1 MTVPGQQPERFPTGG
16 KRLVIY
22 VVYDRR
28 GGVEEFVRYALDG
41 MREDATHIIAV
52 VNGSLD
58 AEGRALLEG
67 VTDEILVR
75 SNEGFDIW
83 AHKEALDH
91 VGDRIGEFDEVLLT
105 NDTWFGPVRPYGPV
119 FERMN
124 ERAVHFW
131 GMTDHEWEPLNKFTN
146 EGELPYHL
154 QSFWIAVRKEMFL
167 SPEWQSYWRELPPM
181 PSYFDAVLKHET
193 QFTQHFDNHGYS
205 HSVAFASADYPT
217 EHPALFNPD
226 LLIADGCPLV
236 KRRPFF
242 HYPPFLDR
250 HAVTGRRVISDIAGY
265 GYPIELMWSNL
276 ARNVQPKTLNTDAG
290 MLEVLPDV
298 DTGYDRGLP
307 FRIAVIAHCADPRT
321 VAHLLDRIVQIPVGF
336 DLFVT
341 TTGETAA
348 SRLRDAVDERHIEHV
363 DSVDIRVVP
372 SKHGRDMSA
381 FFVGCGDVLRSEK
394 YDLVVKIHT
403 RAPRKRGANIARYFR
418 RYQLENLLSSPGQFA
433 SLLALFQREPGLGA
447 VFPPMMH
454 IGYAVAGRGW
464 SHYREPAEEMCKR
477 LGIRVPFDGTTPLA
491 PMGGM
496 WIGRPEALRLLVE
509 EQLEYGDYAVPKNG
523 KLTGADLAR
532 VQERMV
538 PLALGELGYHT
549 RTVLNQEHA
558 GIAYAN
564 LAYKLDQLS
573 ITPPGYPLE
582 QIQWLH
588 RAGWAGAGGIVAMTR
603 MYVRLNHPKAAA
615 RLAPVA
621 RPFVSAARIGM
632 HALRTARQRGRGAES
647 EVQQ

>member
-1 MTVPGQQPERFPTGG
+1 MTTPGQKPARFPDGG

-28 GGVEEFVRYALDG
+28 GGVEEFVRYALQG
-41 MREDATHIIAV
+41 MRDDAAHILAV

-58 AEGRALLEG
+58 AEGRALLET
-67 VTDEILVR
+67 VADEILVR

-83 AHKEALDH
+83 AHKDALDH
-91 VGDRIGEFDEVLLT
+91 VGDRIAEFDEVLLT

-119 FERMN
+119 FEQMN
-124 ERAVHFW
+124 TQDVHFW
-131 GMTDHEWEPLNKFTN
+131 GMTDHEWESLNKFTG

-167 SPEWQSYWRELPPM
+167 SPEWQTYWRELPEM

-193 QFTQHFDNHGYS
+193 QFTKHFGDRGYS

-217 EHPALFNPD
+217 EHPALFNAD
-226 LLIADGCPLV
+226 LLLADGCPLI

-250 HAVTGRRVISDIAGY
+250 HAVIGRRTVNMIADY
-265 GYPIELMWSNL
+265 GYPMELMWSNL

-290 MLEVLPDV
+290 MLEILPDV
-298 DTGYDRGLP
+298 ETGYDRSAPPSIVVL
-307 FRIAVIAHCADPRT
+307 AHCDDPRT
-321 VAHLLDRIVQIPVGF
+321 VDHLTNRLVVLPVGF
-336 DLFVT
+336 DLVVT
-341 TTGETAA
+341 TTSAD
-348 SRLRDAVDERHIEHV
+348 DAE
-363 DSVDIRVVP
+363 SVRSAIADREIANLGSSEVRVVP
-372 SKHGRDMSA
+372 SKRGRDMSA
-381 FFVGCGDVLRSEK
+381 FFIGCRDVLRSGE

-418 RYQLENLLSSPGQFA
+418 RYQLENLVSSPGQFA
-433 SLLALFQREPGLGA
+433 NLLGLFQREPGLGA

-454 IGYAVAGRGW
+454 IGYPLAGRGW
-464 SHYREPAEEMCKR
+464 SQYREQAEEMCER
-477 LGIRVPFDGTTPLA
+477 LGIRVPFDGATPLA

-496 WIGRPEALRLLVE
+496 WIGRPEALRLLIE
-509 EQLEYGDYAVPKNG
+509 DDADYADFDVPVG
-523 KLTGADLAR
+523 KSGGGDRAR
-532 VQERMV
+532 VLERVV
-538 PLALGELGYHT
+538 PLALGELGYHS
-549 RTVLNQEHA
+549 RTVMNQEHA

-564 LAYKLDQLS
+564 LAYKLDQMS
-573 ITPPGYPLE
+573 ITPPGYPID

-588 RAGWAGAGGIVAMTR
+588 RAGWAGAGGVVAMTR
-603 MYVRLNHPKAAA
+603 MYVRLNHPTAAA

-621 RPFVSAARIGM
+621 RPFVNVARFGM
-632 HALRTARQRGRGAES
+632 HKLRTALGRGRGDEGDD
-647 EVQQ
+647 Q

>member
-1 MTVPGQQPERFPTGG
+1 MTTPGQKPAKFPDGG

-28 GGVEEFVRYALDG
+28 GTVEEFVRFALEG
-41 MREDATHIIAV
+41 MRDDAAHILAV

-58 AEGRALLEG
+58 DDGRRLLET
-67 VTDEILVR
+67 VTDDILVR
-75 SNEGFDIW
+75 SNDGFDIW
-83 AHKEALDH
+83 AHKEGLAH
-91 VGDRIGEFDEVLLT
+91 VGDRIAEFDEVLLT
-105 NDTWFGPVRPYGPV
+105 NDTWFGPVRPYAPV

-124 ERAVHFW
+124 DEAVHFW

-167 SPEWQSYWRELPPM
+167 SPEWQSYWRDLPEM

-193 QFTQHFDNHGYS
+193 QFTKHFQDRGYTP
-205 HSVAFASADYPT
+205 SVAFASEDYPT
-217 EHPALFNPD
+217 EHPALFNAD
-226 LLIADGCPLV
+226 LLLADGCPLI

-250 HAVTGRRVISDIAGY
+250 HAVIGRRTAAVVAGY
-265 GYPIELMWSNL
+265 GYPIDLMWSNL
-276 ARNVQPKTLNTDAG
+276 AKNVQPKTLNTDAG
-290 MLEVLPDV
+290 MLEVLDENGAVPEAPV
-298 DTGYDRGLP
+298 
-307 FRIAVIAHCADPRT
+307 RIAVIAHCADPRT
-321 VAHLLDRIVQIPVGF
+321 VDHVIGRLRQLPVDA
-336 DLFVT
+336 DLVVT
-341 TTGETAA
+341 TVDEESAA
-348 SRLRDAVDERHIEHV
+348 SIRSALEGAALPRIGA
-363 DSVDIRVVP
+363 VDIRRVP

-381 FFVGCGDVLRSEK
+381 FFIGCRDILESDE
-394 YDLVVKIHT
+394 YDLIVKIHS

-418 RYQLENLLSSPGQFA
+418 RYQLENLISSPGQFA
-433 SLLALFQREPGLGA
+433 NLLALFDREPGLGA

-454 IGYAVAGRGW
+454 IGYALAGRGW
-464 SHYREPAEEMCKR
+464 SHYREPAMEISER
-477 LGIRVPFDGTTPLA
+477 LGIKVPLDGATPLA

-496 WIGRPEALRLLVE
+496 WIGRPAALRLL
-509 EQLEYGDYAVPKNG
+509 LEDTLTYDDYVVSKRGDG
-523 KLTGADLAR
+523 DLAR
-532 VQERMV
+532 VQERLI
-538 PLALGELGYHT
+538 PLALGELGYHC

-588 RAGWAGAGGIVAMTR
+588 RAGWAGAGGLVAMTR
-603 MYVRLNHPKAAA
+603 MYVRLNHPHTAA
-615 RLAPVA
+615 RLGPVL
-621 RPFVSAARIGM
+621 RPFVAFARLGM
-632 HALRTARQRGRGAES
+632 HTLRKVLRRGRPIEGELL
-647 EVQQ
+647 

>member
-1 MTVPGQQPERFPTGG
+1 MTTPGQKPARFPTGG
-16 KRLVIY
+16 RRLVIY

-28 GGVEEFVRYALDG
+28 GGVEEFVRYALAG
-41 MREDATHIIAV
+41 MRDDADHILAV

-58 AEGRALLEG
+58 ADGRTMLEG
-67 VTDEILVR
+67 VADEILVR

-83 AHKEALDH
+83 AHKDALDH
-91 VGDRIGEFDEVLLT
+91 LGDRIAEFDEVLLT

-119 FERMN
+119 FDRMN
-124 ERAVHFW
+124 ERPVHFW

-167 SPEWQSYWRELPPM
+167 SPEWSEYWRDLPSM
-181 PSYFDAVLKHET
+181 PSYFDAVLLHET
-193 QFTQHFDNHGYS
+193 QFTKRFADLGYA
-205 HSVAFASADYPT
+205 HSVAFASSEYPT
-217 EHPALFNPD
+217 EHPALFNAD
-226 LLIADGCPLV
+226 LLLADGCPLV

-250 HAVTGRRVISDIAGY
+250 HAVIGRRTVAEIARY
-265 GYPIELMWSNL
+265 GYPLDIMWSNL

-290 MLEVLPDV
+290 MLEILPEV
-298 DTGYDRGLP
+298 VTSYDRDAPL
-307 FRIAVIAHCADPRT
+307 RIAVLAHCADPRT
-321 VAHLLDRIVQIPVGF
+321 IDHLIARITQIPVGF
-336 DLFVT
+336 DLVVT
-341 TTGETAA
+341 TVGGDGADRIRTALA
-348 SRLRDAVDERHIEHV
+348 DADLAPVGSIDVRTL
-363 DSVDIRVVP
+363 P
-372 SKHGRDMSA
+372 SKHGRDMAA
-381 FFVGCGDVLRSEK
+381 FFIGCADVLDSGE
-394 YDLVVKIHT
+394 YDLVVKIHS

-418 RYQLENLLSSPGQFA
+418 RYQLENLISGPGQF
-433 SLLALFQREPGLGA
+433 LNVLGLFQREPGLGA

-454 IGYAVAGRGW
+454 IGYSVAGRGW
-464 SHYREPAEEMCKR
+464 SHYREPAEAMCER
-477 LGIRVPFDGTTPLA
+477 LGIEVPFDGASPLA

-496 WIGRPEALRLLVE
+496 WIGRPEALRLLRRDE
-509 EQLEYGDYAVPKNG
+509 LRYEDYAVPKQG
-523 KLTGADLAR
+523 KKDGSDLAR
-532 VQERMV
+532 VQERV
-538 PLALGELGYHT
+538 VTLAMGELGYHV

-558 GIAYAN
+558 GISYAN

-603 MYVRLNHPKAAA
+603 MYLRLNHPTLSA

-621 RPFVSAARIGM
+621 RPFVSVARIGM
-632 HALRTARQRGRGAES
+632 HTLRKALRRGSVGDME
-647 EVQQ
+647 EQV

>member
-1 MTVPGQQPERFPTGG
+1 MV
-16 KRLVIY
+16 Y

-28 GGVEEFVRYALDG
+28 GGVEEFVRYALQG
-41 MREDATHIIAV
+41 MRDDAAHILAV

-58 AEGRALLEG
+58 AVGRALLET

-83 AHKEALDH
+83 AHKDALDYL
-91 VGDRIGEFDEVLLT
+91 GDRVAEFDEVLLT
-105 NDTWFGPVRPYGPV
+105 NDTWFGPVRPYAPV
-119 FERMN
+119 FARMGQ
-124 ERAVHFW
+124 EDVHFW
-131 GMTDHEWEPLNKFTN
+131 GMTDHDWEPLNKFTN

-167 SPEWQSYWRELPPM
+167 SPEWRAYWRDLPAM
-181 PSYFDAVLKHET
+181 PSYFDAVLKHEI
-193 QFTQHFDNHGYS
+193 QFTKHFADHGYS
-205 HSVAFASADYPT
+205 HSVAFASSDYPT
-217 EHPALFNPD
+217 EHPALFNAD
-226 LLIADGCPLV
+226 LLLADGCPLI

-250 HAVTGRRVISDIAGY
+250 HAVIGRRTVAEITRY
-265 GYPIELMWSNL
+265 GYPIELMWRNL

-298 DTGYDRGLP
+298 ETGYDRSAP

-321 VAHLLDRIVQIPVGF
+321 VDHLLNRLVEIPVTF
-336 DLFVT
+336 DLVVT
-341 TTGETAA
+341 TSSESSAATIRTAIDD
-348 SRLRDAVDERHIEHV
+348 RGIPHV
-363 DSVDIRVVP
+363 GDLNIRIIP
-372 SKHGRDMSA
+372 SKDGRDMSA
-381 FFVGCGDVLRSEK
+381 FFIGCSDVLTSGD
-394 YDLVVKIHT
+394 YDLVVKVHT

-418 RYQLENLLSSPGQFA
+418 RYQLENLISSPGQFL
-433 SLLALFQREPGLGA
+433 SLLGLFQREPGLGA

-454 IGYAVAGRGW
+454 IGYALAGRGW
-464 SHYREPAEEMCKR
+464 SQYREPAIELCEA
-477 LGIRVPFDGTTPLA
+477 LGIRVPFDGATPLA

-496 WIGRPEALRLLVE
+496 WIGRPEALRLMTDERL
-509 EQLEYGDYAVPKNG
+509 DYADYSVPKIG
-523 KLTGADLAR
+523 KHDGPDLAR
-532 VQERMV
+532 VQERIV
-538 PLALGELGYHT
+538 PLAMGELGYHS
-549 RTVLNQEHA
+549 RTVMNQEHA

-603 MYVRLNHPKAAA
+603 MYVRLNHPKAASV
-615 RLAPVA
+615 LGPIA
-621 RPFVSAARIGM
+621 RPFVNLARRGM
-632 HALRTARQRGRGAES
+632 HLARTVLRRGRPVEGETL
-647 EVQQ
+647 

>member
-1 MTVPGQQPERFPTGG
+1 MTTPGQKPAIFPDGG
-16 KRLVIY
+16 RRLVIY

-28 GGVEEFVRYALDG
+28 GGVEEFVRYALAG
-41 MREDATHIIAV
+41 MRDDAAHILAV

-58 AEGRALLEG
+58 EPGRELLES
-67 VTDEILVR
+67 VADEILVR
-75 SNEGFDIW
+75 SNEGYDIW

-91 VGDRIGEFDEVLLT
+91 VGERIAEFDEVLLT
-105 NDTWFGPVRPYGPV
+105 NDTWFGPVRPYAPV

-124 ERAVHFW
+124 EQPVHFW

-167 SPEWQSYWRELPPM
+167 SPEWQGYWRDLPEM
-181 PSYFDAVLKHET
+181 PDYFDAVLKHET
-193 QFTQHFDNHGYS
+193 QFTKRFEDAGYT
-205 HSVAFASADYPT
+205 HAVAFASSDYPT
-217 EHPALFNPD
+217 EHPALFNAD
-226 LLIADGCPLV
+226 LLLADGCPLI

-250 HAVTGRRVISDIAGY
+250 HAVIGRRTIGEVAGY
-265 GYPIELMWSNL
+265 GYPVDLMWNNL

-290 MLEVLPDV
+290 MLEILPDV
-298 DTGYDRGLP
+298 ATSYDRESP
-307 FRIAVIAHCADPRT
+307 FRIAVVAHCADPRT
-321 VAHLLDRIVQIPVGF
+321 IDHVSDRLRRIPVAF
-336 DLFVT
+336 DLVVT
-341 TTGETAA
+341 TVDAGAAAQIRSHLEGAGLEMAGE
-348 SRLRDAVDERHIEHV
+348 VDV
-363 DSVDIRVVP
+363 RVLP

-381 FFVGCGDVLRSEK
+381 FFVGCADVLGSGD
-394 YDLVVKIHT
+394 YDLIVKIHS

-418 RYQLENLLSSPGQFA
+418 RYQLESLISSPGQFVN
-433 SLLALFQREPGLGA
+433 LLGLFQRERGLGA

-454 IGYAVAGRGW
+454 IGYSLAGRGW
-464 SHYREPAEEMCKR
+464 SHYREPAVELAER
-477 LGIRVPFDGTTPLA
+477 LGIRVPFDGATPLA

-496 WIGRPEALRLLVE
+496 WIGRPEALSLLLRDPAGYE
-509 EQLEYGDYAVPKNG
+509 DYVVPKRG
-523 KLTGADLAR
+523 KLEGADLAR
-532 VQERMV
+532 IQERII
-538 PLALGELGYHT
+538 PLAMGELGYHS

-603 MYVRLNHPKAAA
+603 MYMRLNHPDTSA
-615 RLAPVA
+615 RLAPIV
-621 RPFVSAARIGM
+621 RPFVSLARRGM
-632 HALRTARQRGRGAES
+632 HLVRTVLRRGRGSEAEG
-647 EVQQ
+647 

>member
-1 MTVPGQQPERFPTGG
+1 MSTPGQKPARFPEGG
-16 KRLVIY
+16 KRLVVY

-28 GGVEEFVRYALDG
+28 GGVEEFVRYALQG
-41 MREDATHIIAV
+41 MRGDAAHILAV

-58 AEGRALLEG
+58 DEGRALLET
-67 VTDEILVR
+67 VADEILVR
-75 SNEGFDIW
+75 SNDGFDIW

-91 VGDRIGEFDEVLLT
+91 LGDRVAEFDEILLT
-105 NDTWFGPVRPYGPV
+105 NDTWFGPVRPYAPV

-124 ERAVHFW
+124 EKAVHFW

-167 SPEWQSYWRELPPM
+167 SPEWGAYWRELPPM

-193 QFTQHFDNHGYS
+193 QFTKHFEDRGYS
-205 HSVAFASADYPT
+205 HAVAFASADYPT
-217 EHPALFNPD
+217 EHPALFNAD
-226 LLIADGCPLV
+226 LLLADGCPLI

-250 HAVTGRRVISDIAGY
+250 HAVIGRRTVRDIERY
-265 GYPIELMWSNL
+265 GYPLELMWSNL

-290 MLEVLPDV
+290 MLEVLPDA
-298 DTGYDRGLP
+298 DTGYDRSRP
-307 FRIAVIAHCADPRT
+307 FRIAVLSHCADPRT
-321 VAHLLDRIVQIPVGF
+321 VDHLLGRLELIPVAFDLVVTTNSADGAEQIRTALRERDIAHL
-336 DLFVT
+336 
-341 TTGETAA
+341 AA
-348 SRLRDAVDERHIEHV
+348 SDV
-363 DSVDIRVVP
+363 RVVA
-372 SKHGRDMSA
+372 SKKGRDMSA
-381 FFVGCGDVLRSEK
+381 FFIGCREELTSGD
-394 YDLVVKIHT
+394 YDLIVKVHT

-418 RYQLENLLSSPGQFA
+418 RYQLENLISSPGQFA

-454 IGYAVAGRGW
+454 IGYSVAGRGW
-464 SHYREPAEEMCKR
+464 SHYRERAEELCER
-477 LGIRVPFDGTTPLA
+477 LGIRVPFDGATPLA
-491 PMGGM
+491 PLGGM
-496 WIGRPEALRLLVE
+496 WVGRPEALRLLTE
-509 EQLEYGDYAVPKNG
+509 DAAGFEDYEVPKDG
-523 KLTGADLAR
+523 RRGGADLAR
-532 VQERMV
+532 VQERMI
-538 PLALGELGYHT
+538 PLAAGELGYHC

-588 RAGWAGAGGIVAMTR
+588 RAGWAGAGGAVAMTR
-603 MYVRLNHPKAAA
+603 MYLRLNHPDAAA
-615 RLAPVA
+615 RLAPIA
-621 RPFVSAARIGM
+621 RPFVSLARIGM
-632 HALRTARQRGRGAES
+632 HTLRTLLRRGRGAEG
-647 EVQQ
+647 EML